1 MLKEVELQDNIYSK
15 NINNI
20 NYGSNLKKINIFIC
34 RNHSFE
40 LIEKQLIKYLSYSK
54 LEPNFIYSDY
64 DDSFT
69 LNNYDLNNID
79 LFIFWIDFRKYN
91 ENLDKNTFVK
101 ERINYFKTLY
111 KKNILFCYDLENNFN
126 INDNSIIEYNLNNIK
141 LKSEYEF
148 YNLRLEKF
156 TGTFLSLNA
165 INDIAFDLGLNYIPS
180 IILPTLK
187 ALAIDLDNTLYSGVL
202 GEDGINGINI
212 TQEHKQL
219 QQYIIDKFKEGFFIC
234 IVSKNDIKD
243 VEKLIKTNDNFIL
256 KNEYITKI
264 YASWDSK
271 SNSITQMAKFLNINT
286 DSILFIDDNLGELT
300 QVKTI
305 IPNINIIHAKD
316 DACKTLSVLKNYPRM
331 KKFNLN
337 FEDSIRSK
345 DSQSND
351 KRSELQNTLSYTDY
365 LKSLNMHLTYD
376 YENIEQTN
384 RIFELANKT
393 NQFILS
399 YKRYSLEEVK
409 NIFNNNN
416 YKICTINL
424 KDNLSDSGI
433 IGVIVGKKDM
443 DCLIIEE
450 AFVSCRALGR
460 GIDDFIVTKPILLM
474 MKYFNVI
481 KLKILFTKGDRNLPA
496 EMFINEHF
504 KDNINQVNEFKADLN
519 NEYLN
524 ITIKGI

>member
-1 MLKEVELQDNIYSK
+1 
-15 NINNI
+15 
-20 NYGSNLKKINIFIC
+20 
-34 RNHSFE
+34 
-40 LIEKQLIKYLSYSK
+40 KY
-54 LEPNFIYSDY
+54 NFIQ
-64 DDSFT
+64 
-69 LNNYDLNNID
+69 
-79 LFIFWIDFRKYN
+79 
-91 ENLDKNTFVK
+91 
-101 ERINYFKTLY
+101 ERIDYFKTLY
-111 KKNILFCYDLENNFN
+111 KKNILFCYDLEYNLN
-126 INDNSIIEYNLNNIK
+126 INNSSIIEYNLNNIK
-141 LKSEYEF
+141 TNVQYDF
-148 YNLRLEKF
+148 YNTRLEKF
-156 TGTFLSLNA
+156 TGTFLSSNA

-180 IILPTLK
+180 IVLPTLK

-212 TQEHKQL
+212 TQEHKKL
-219 QQYIIDKFKEGFFIC
+219 QQYVIDKFKEGFFVC

-243 VEKLIKTNDNFIL
+243 VEELIRTNDNFIL

-264 YASWDSK
+264 FASWDSK
-271 SNSITQMAKFLNINT
+271 SNSIIQMAQFLNINT

-300 QVKTI
+300 QVRTI

-316 DACKTLSVLKNYPRM
+316 DAGKTLNVLKNYPRM

-345 DSQSND
+345 DSQSNN
-351 KRSELQNTLSYTDY
+351 KRTELQNTLSYTDY

-376 YENIEQTN
+376 YENIEQIN

-409 NIFNNNN
+409 NIFNDSD

-433 IGVIVGKKDM
+433 IGVIVGKKTNDY
-443 DCLIIEE
+443 LIIEE

-474 MKYFNVI
+474 MEHFNVS
-481 KLKILFTKGDRNLPA
+481 KLKIFFTKGDRNLPA

-504 KDNINQVNEFKADLN
+504 KNNINQTNDFKADLD
-519 NEYLN
+519 NEYLS